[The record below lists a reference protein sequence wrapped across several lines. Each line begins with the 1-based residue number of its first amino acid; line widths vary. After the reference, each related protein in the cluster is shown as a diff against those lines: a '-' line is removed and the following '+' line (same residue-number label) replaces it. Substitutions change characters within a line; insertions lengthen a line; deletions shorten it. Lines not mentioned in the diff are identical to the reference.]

1 MSGVNLFDSGW
12 PTDIEDGF
20 WFAGD
25 ELFGGIAFLP
35 HTGELLF
42 MQPQEWIL
50 MREQRANADSERV
63 MRAKCAGIKGYVSLT
78 R

>member
-1 MSGVNLFDSGW
+1 
-12 PTDIEDGF
+12 
-20 WFAGD
+20 
-25 ELFGGIAFLP
+25 
-35 HTGELLF
+35 